1 MGHDQRQE
9 ALNIA
14 ATAAKVDARATGHR
28 ARKCFR
34 DFVVK
39 FGVVGDRIVPKTP
52 AKFQGRVNVASLS
65 TYDSLYK
72 QLERYGVGGWARGDG
87 QNTGALKAL
96 LLAAAGV
103 EEETELTG
111 RGNDTRIVQY
121 LKPVP
126 DTAETAPVTD
136 TVSEA
141 TDEDMFV
148 SGGGEAA
155 DRATSSDSEEEEEV
169 SRRPQRNRRAPNRP
183 DV

>member
-1 MGHDQRQE
+1 M
-9 ALNIA
+9 
-14 ATAAKVDARATGHR
+14 VW
-28 ARKCFR
+28 
-34 DFVVK
+34 
-39 FGVVGDRIVPKTP
+39 VVGR
-52 AKFQGRVNVASLS
+52 
-65 TYDSLYK
+65 
-72 QLERYGVGGWARGDG
+72 EARGDG

>member
-1 MGHDQRQE
+1 MAPKEVLGRCGGRRRQPSRE
-9 ALNIA
+9 AHPATRCSATQTRRLAMHTLAHQAARIA
-14 ATAAKVDARATGHR
+14 GELEASIRPNSMSRSWRSNASRRLDGNVGETHNTCGRRCCPGSRCGGETAA
-28 ARKCFR
+28 
-34 DFVVK
+34 
-39 FGVVGDRIVPKTP
+39 
-52 AKFQGRVNVASLS
+52 
-65 TYDSLYK
+65 
-72 QLERYGVGGWARGDG
+72 
-87 QNTGALKAL
+87 
-96 LLAAAGV
+96 
-103 EEETELTG
+103 G

-155 DRATSSDSEEEEEV
+155 DRATSSDSEEEEEEV